1 MKNNKGIEFG
11 NLSALQ
17 EKVRKLTIGSEDK
30 KPLIGISANHAGV
43 DQELRD
49 NYIKAII
56 RSGGAPYI
64 IPYSNDTEATV
75 QAVERCHG
83 ILVTGGADAHPLWY
97 GEEPHPKLGAADW
110 VKDGF
115 DMAVIITALER
126 GIPLLGIC
134 RGMQLLNVVLGGS
147 IIQDIPSAR
156 KDEEGVL
163 HIQTSHRSEPW
174 HTVRI
179 ERNSRLFSIFGE
191 QENIYVN
198 SFHHQAVCKPG
209 KSVYVSATASDGI
222 IEAIDT
228 YPEHN
233 AIGVQWHPEA
243 MVSEGDSEQQ
253 SAIFSHLVKEAT
265 LYAEARTFH
274 GKHLTLDS
282 HTDTPMLF
290 KDDGPYDLTKLSD
303 EALVDLPKMR
313 AGNLDAVVMAA
324 YLPQGEIS
332 PDAHRKA
339 YEYALERIRKLRTA
353 VKSSGGAAR
362 LAFSSKDLYVNKENN
377 RKSIILGIENGYALG
392 GDPDKVEEFAKMG
405 IKYITL
411 CHNGDNAICDSAS
424 RSSQTHNGLSPLGRE
439 IVRQMNTWGVM
450 VDVSHAGIRTIE
462 DVLEVSASP
471 IIASHSGA
479 RAICDHPRNLYD
491 EQIRAIAE
499 NGGVVQVCMYKGFV
513 YEPSEEAS
521 LLHVIDHIEHIRDLV
536 GIDHVGIGS
545 DFDGDGEVIGCRD
558 ASAMKRLTVEML
570 RRGFSTEELMKVWG
584 HNFLR
589 VMKDVQMKGYK
600 IRQEKVVR

>member
-1 MKNNKGIEFG
+1 MKNNRGIEFA
-11 NLSALQ
+11 NLAALR
-17 EKVRKLTIGSEDK
+17 EKVRRFTVGSEDK
-30 KPLIGISANHAGV
+30 KPLIGITANHAGV

-49 NYIKAII
+49 NYIKAVI

-110 VKDGF
+110 VKDAF
-115 DMAVIITALER
+115 DMAVVITALER

-147 IIQDIPSAR
+147 MIQDIPSAC
-156 KDEEGVL
+156 EQEGVL
-163 HIQTSHRSEPW
+163 HVQTSHRSEPW
-174 HTVRI
+174 HSVSM
-179 ERNSRLFSIFGE
+179 EKKSRLSDVFGA
-191 QENIYVN
+191 QESIYVN
-198 SFHHQAVCKPG
+198 SFHHQAVGRLG
-209 KSVYVSATASDGI
+209 KSIRVCATARDGI
-222 IEAIDT
+222 VEAIDA

-233 AIGVQWHPEA
+233 AMGVQWHPEA
-243 MVSEGDSEQQ
+243 MVSEGESEEQ
-253 SAIFSHLVKEAT
+253 AALFSFLVKEAT

-290 KDDGPYDLTKLSD
+290 KNDEPYDLTALSD
-303 EALVDLPKMR
+303 KALVDLPKMR
-313 AGNLDAVVMAA
+313 AGNLDAAVMVA

-332 PDAHRKA
+332 PEGHAKA
-339 YEYALERIRKLRTA
+339 YEYALERIRKLKTA
-353 VKSSGGAAR
+353 VKNSGGAAR

-405 IKYITL
+405 VKYITL

-424 RSSQTHNGLSPLGRE
+424 RSNHTHNGLSSLGRE
-439 IVRQMNTWGVM
+439 VVRQMNTWGVM

-462 DVLEVSASP
+462 DVLEVSTSP

-491 EQIRAIAE
+491 DQIKAIAE
-499 NGGVVQVCMYKGFV
+499 SGGVVQVCMYKGFV
-513 YEPSEEAS
+513 YEPSNEAS
-521 LLHVIDHIEHIRDLV
+521 LLHVIDHVEHIRELV

-558 ASAMKRLTVEML
+558 ASAMKRLTIEML

-600 IRQEKVVR
+600 IRQEKTMR